1 MKRMILCGLLAML
14 AGAVTLFAQNTDN
27 GHQLVTLWKEYEKA
41 NKADLPKKEA
51 EILANIK
58 SQAMAQHL
66 PVDFYDAAT
75 AYVNTVQRRNW
86 KERESL
92 REALAR
98 EVKEFDEPI
107 VTFLWMAQWAYA
119 SHADLEAYVQAH
131 PEGFQGCHRAL
142 HRGVEGYLNG
152 SLAPFIRNDREYALW
167 YLFSDSL
174 KAEVAGIYP
183 NEAAREYIALTRR
196 SFPNDEKQ
204 QAETAAWQV
213 LADKYAH
220 VPFGVYPKGE
230 LLRLR
235 FDRLVRERADA
246 SAFRALYEDAQA
258 LEKER
263 KGYSGDAKTL
273 VKGCNYPSG
282 LMATLTD
289 KDLWVDAEKGEATVR
304 LRNLSQATLTLKQ
317 EKKTLQTWQVQN
329 PIGSFYVVDTV
340 KIVLPELP
348 DGEYMLEL
356 KNGKLTAEE
365 SYIQYH
371 LSIAT
376 RTDSRGYCVYVT
388 DYDSGKPLSSVKLI
402 LNKSGKE
409 VASATLKLNGFTP
422 LPQAFAQHLGNS
434 SATWELVA
442 EDGTRKSQPVYVNRS
457 FQASKAENH
466 VRCNIYKDR
475 GAYHPGDTVQF
486 KVIVFDGDPARSL
499 TVVKNRK
506 LTLTLRDPES
516 NKVETKELTTNA
528 WGSVSAS
535 FAIPEGHRNG
545 YWNLV
550 VNGLGQ
556 DSFRVDEFVLPSF
569 DLVFDPVEEL
579 YLTGA
584 QVPLSGRL
592 VSYSGHNL
600 AGARVAV
607 TVSRYGEAV
616 LEKELPMGPDNRFET
631 SFEARES
638 GYYRAEV
645 TVTDAGGETSAYG
658 RSWYIGDE
666 LRVIAQV
673 KNAADAQLVSTLEN
687 GSWRQRNPQFVVT
700 EGSAQVLLQAQ
711 DNGGNSVPL
720 PVQYTLTTPEGKV
733 LAQGETPSGES
744 VSLALPGSG
753 LYLLKAQTS
762 ARKADGN
769 YVTGEVTARIFCLP
783 AQDKALPKE
792 VKHVFVPG
800 TETIEAG
807 AGITARLG
815 TGEGDA
821 WTVVTLYGKD
831 RKVLENKTLQVR
843 GGSLETLTLSYKE
856 EYPDAV
862 YLQVFY
868 FIHGQAVNYGQMY
881 RRAQEK
887 YTMPLQ
893 FTRFQDKAYP
903 GTKYSFSVKTQPGAE
918 VLVAAWDKSIDA
930 IETNDWPLVHR
941 RDFSVETV
949 GISSACGRVGGG
961 YSHILYR
968 GIGAP
973 LAKSAG
979 INTMAVYDTAAESE
993 EAMMDVAAEQ
1003 PAIREDFAPS
1013 LTFQPH
1019 LRPSADGKLNFSFK
1033 TSDKLSTFY
1042 VRVYA
1047 HDAAMHNA
1055 LIQNEM
1061 LVSLPVKVSLLE
1073 PRYLYVGDVY
1083 NAAVTVS
1090 SVADE
1095 DVRGTLSLQVGDAV
1109 QQVSVTVPA
1118 GQTVTH
1124 YFPVIVTQEK
1134 GNALPSSCVITASF
1148 RAKEFSDAV
1157 RMKVPV
1163 YAAAQQLTEAHSA
1176 VLRAGMD
1183 REALLADLRGRFVN
1197 VPASQATLREISIL
1211 DMVNEVIP
1219 EHVEPSGTDVLS
1231 LSEAWYVQQ
1240 SAELL
1245 ERILLCRNA
1254 DGGFA
1259 WFEGMRSSPVITA
1272 VLLERFAK
1280 LRDRGVEV
1288 PDLTTSVQYLD
1299 KHFTRQFALV
1309 RSMYSEVPF
1318 KEKVEKLKFDTKGRV
1333 LEKARYLLTL
1343 KNLAER
1349 EGGLALAKAW
1359 GVKPRTSAKI
1369 RKTIQAETASLLE
1382 YAVEHRDGGW
1392 YYPNAVMPWR
1402 GLLESEAYAHTLIC
1416 ELLAEASPTVADGIR
1431 LWLMLQKETQQWDT
1445 SPAFVD
1451 AVTAILEGSEDLLNT
1466 KVLVLS
1472 ASYEV
1477 PFDQIQASG
1486 NGFTL
1491 ERAFYRN
1498 GEEIQPGDSVKVGD
1512 KITVKYRIWNA
1523 ENRSFVKLTAG
1534 REASLSPVQQLS
1546 GLVSYNAY
1554 RNVKAAATEYY
1565 YESYPEEKTTVTE
1578 EFFVV
1583 RAGSFQ
1589 APVAVIESLYAP
1601 HYRANSAYRP
1611 PLGSLNQ

>member
-1 MKRMILCGLLAML
+1 MKRMILCGLLAVL
-14 AGAVTLFAQNTDN
+14 AGTVTLFAQNTDD

-41 NKADLPKKEA
+41 SKADLPKKEA

-119 SHADLEAYVQAH
+119 SHADLEAFVQAH
-131 PEGFQGCHRAL
+131 PNGFQGCHRAL

-196 SFPNDEKQ
+196 SFPNDEKK
-204 QAETAAWQV
+204 QAETAAWQA

-235 FDRLVRERADA
+235 FDRLIREKADA
-246 SAFRALYEDAQA
+246 NAFRALYEDAQA

-273 VKGCNYPSG
+273 VKGCNYPAG

-329 PIGSFYVVDTV
+329 PTGGFYVVDTV
-340 KIVLPELP
+340 KIQLPDLP

-356 KNGKLTAEE
+356 KNGKLMAEE

-371 LSIAT
+371 LSIAM
-376 RTDSRGYCVYVT
+376 RSDSRGYCVYVT
-388 DYDSGKPLSSVKLI
+388 DYDSGKPLSNVKLV

-409 VASATLKLNGFTP
+409 VASSTLKLNGFTP
-422 LPQAFAQHLGNS
+422 LPQAFVQNIENS

-442 EDGTRKSQPVYVNRS
+442 EDGTRKSLPVYVSRS
-457 FQASKAENH
+457 YQGSRTENH

-475 GAYHPGDTVQF
+475 GAYNPGDTVQF

-499 TVVKNRK
+499 AVVKNRK
-506 LTLTLRDPES
+506 LTVTLRDPEN

-528 WGSVSAS
+528 WGSVSGS

-579 YLTGA
+579 YLIGA

-600 AGARVAV
+600 VGARVAV
-607 TVSRYGEAV
+607 TVNRYGETV

-638 GYYRAEV
+638 GYYQAEV
-645 TVTDAGGETSAYG
+645 TVTDASGETSTYS
-658 RSWYIGDE
+658 RNWYIGDE
-666 LRVIAQV
+666 LRVSAEV
-673 KNAADAQLVSTLEN
+673 KNAADAQLVSTLET

-700 EGSAQVLLQAQ
+700 EGRAQVTLQAQ
-711 DNGGNSVPL
+711 DGGGNPVPL
-720 PVQYTLTTPEGKV
+720 PVQYTLTTPEGQV
-733 LAQGETPSGES
+733 LAQGEAPSGES

-762 ARKADGN
+762 AHKADGKS
-769 YVTGEVTARIFCLP
+769 VIGETSARIFCLP
-783 AQDKALPKE
+783 AQEKILPKE
-792 VKHVFVPG
+792 VKRVFVPG
-800 TETIEAG
+800 SETVEAG

-831 RKVLENKTLQVR
+831 RKVLVNKTLQVS
-843 GGSLETLTLSYKE
+843 GASMETLTLSYQE
-856 EYPDAV
+856 DYPDAV

-868 FIHGQAVNYGQMY
+868 FIHGQSVNYGKMY
-881 RRAQEK
+881 RRAQDK

-903 GTKYSFSVKTQPGAE
+903 STKYSFSVKTQPGAE

-941 RDFSVETV
+941 RDFSVEIV
-949 GISSACGRVGGG
+949 GISSACGRVGEG
-961 YSHILYR
+961 YSNILYR

-973 LAKSAG
+973 MAKSAG
-979 INTMAVYDTAAESE
+979 INAMATYDTMAESE
-993 EAMMDVAAEQ
+993 EAVMDVAAQ

-1033 TSDKLSTFY
+1033 TSDKLSAFY

-1055 LIQNEM
+1055 LIQDEM

-1090 SVADE
+1090 SVADKA
-1095 DVRGTLSLQVGDAV
+1095 VTGTLSLQVGDAV
-1109 QQVSVTVPA
+1109 KQVSVTVPA
-1118 GQTVTH
+1118 GQTVTR
-1124 YFPVIVTQEK
+1124 YFPVK
-1134 GNALPSSCVITASF
+1134 PSVSGDLTLTASF

-1157 RMKVPV
+1157 RVKVPV

-1183 REALLADLRGRFVN
+1183 REALLSNLRARFVN

-1219 EHVEPSGTDVLS
+1219 EHVEPNGTDVLS

-1245 ERILLCRNA
+1245 EKILLCRNA

-1288 PDLTTSVQYLD
+1288 PDLATSVQYLD
-1299 KHFTRQFALV
+1299 KHFTKQFALV

-1359 GVKPRTSAKI
+1359 GLKPRTSAKL

-1416 ELLAEASPTVADGIR
+1416 ELLSEASPAVADGIR
-1431 LWLMLQKETQQWDT
+1431 LWLMLQKETQQWDA

-1451 AVTAILEGSEDLLNT
+1451 AITAILEGSEDLLNT

-1477 PFDQIQASG
+1477 PFDKIQASG

-1498 GEEIQPGDSVKVGD
+1498 GEEIQPGESVKVGD

-1523 ENRSFVKLTAG
+1523 ENRSFVKITAG

-1546 GLVSYNAY
+1546 GLVSYNAF
-1554 RNVKAAATEYY
+1554 RNVKADATEYY

-1583 RAGSFQ
+1583 RAGTFR
-1589 APVAVIESLYAP
+1589 APVTVIESLYAP
-1601 HYRANSAYRP
+1601 HYRANSAYRL
-1611 PLGSLNQ
+1611 PLGSGNQ